1 MRALS
6 ASGRAHER
14 HARGSVEDR
23 AAGGARRGRDDASG
37 PHRADVADPRV
48 RGPDRRRAGK
58 RERQAVRAG
67 PRCGAVPPRRG
78 QAVAAGVWT
87 RQAGAGIPGWIFS
100 GAEVG
105 SIRGRGMSDPGEAL
119 ANAKAAADRI
129 VKAKRLNACLTPPKE
144 LRQSLQKQA
153 QAAHPSGV
161 LYGMPVAVKDN
172 ICTLE
177 FTTTCG
183 SKILAGY
190 RSPYEATAVAK
201 LKAAGA
207 LVAGKTN
214 CDEFGMGSSTEHS
227 AYGRALHPFDKTR
240 VPGGSSGGSAV
251 LVAAGAVPAGLGSE
265 TGGSVRQPA
274 SLCGVVG
281 IKPTYGRVS
290 RYGLVAFGSSLD
302 QIGVLGRSVHDAA
315 RVLSVISGRD
325 PKDSTCEARDSL
337 RLPTVPESLQG
348 FVIGVPKEYFPPD
361 LAPAVRRACDRAIRL
376 LKELGAA
383 VREVSL
389 PHTAYAVAT
398 YYIIAPAE
406 ASSNLARYDGAR
418 YGPRFDGSEDVR
430 ALYRTT
436 RGEGF
441 GPEVR
446 RRVLVGTYVLSSGY
460 YDAYYRKAQ
469 QMRALIAQDFRNA
482 FDRGVDLLFTPT
494 TRTPAFKAGEKLN
507 DPVAMYLSDIFTV
520 TANLA
525 GLPAISMPI
534 GRIKGLPI
542 GGQLIGQAFLEDEMI
557 EAAYALER
565 VVPATDEA

>member
-1 MRALS
+1 
-6 ASGRAHER
+6 
-14 HARGSVEDR
+14 
-23 AAGGARRGRDDASG
+23 
-37 PHRADVADPRV
+37 
-48 RGPDRRRAGK
+48 
-58 RERQAVRAG
+58 
-67 PRCGAVPPRRG
+67 
-78 QAVAAGVWT
+78 
-87 RQAGAGIPGWIFS
+87 
-100 GAEVG
+100 
-105 SIRGRGMSDPGEAL
+105 MSDPGEAL
-119 ANAKAAADRI
+119 ASAKAAADRI
-129 VKAKRLNACLTPPKE
+129 VKVKRLNACLTPSKE

-183 SKILAGY
+183 SKILEGY
-190 RSPYEATAVAK
+190 HSPYEATAIAK
-201 LKAAGA
+201 LKDAGA
-207 LVAGKTN
+207 LIAGKTN

-227 AYGRALHPFDKTR
+227 AYGRAFHPFDKTR
-240 VPGGSSGGSAV
+240 VPGGSSGGSAA

-274 SLCGVVG
+274 SFCGIVG

-302 QIGVLGRSVHDAA
+302 QIGAFGRSVHDAA

-325 PKDSTCEARDSL
+325 PKDSTCEARDPL

-348 FVIGVPKEYFPPD
+348 FVIGIPKEYFPQD
-361 LAPAVRRACDRAIRL
+361 LDPAVRRACDRAIRVL
-376 LKELGAA
+376 RELGAA

-389 PHTAYAVAT
+389 PHTQYAVPT

-418 YGPRFDGSEDVR
+418 YGPRFDGAIDVR

-436 RGEGF
+436 RGKGF

-446 RRVLVGTYVLSSGY
+446 RRILVGTYVLSSGY
-460 YDAYYRKAQ
+460 YDAYYRRAQ
-469 QMRALIAQDFRNA
+469 QMRALIAQDFRNV
-482 FDRGVDLLFTPT
+482 FDRCVDLLFTPT
-494 TRTPAFKAGEKLN
+494 TPTPAFKAGEKLA
-507 DPVAMYLSDIFTV
+507 DPVAMYLSDIFVV

-525 GLPAISMPI
+525 GLPAMSLPI

-542 GGQLIGQAFLEDEMI
+542 GGQFIGQAFLEDEMI

-565 VVPATDEA
+565 VVPATEDA